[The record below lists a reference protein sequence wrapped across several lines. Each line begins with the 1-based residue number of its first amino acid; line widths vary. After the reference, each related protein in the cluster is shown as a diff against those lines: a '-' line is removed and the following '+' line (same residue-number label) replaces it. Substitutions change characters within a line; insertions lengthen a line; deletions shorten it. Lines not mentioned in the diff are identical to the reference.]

1 MILEDKLFLEA
12 CNLWDLQKLY
22 TAIASTKEYLSGQKK
37 LTSLEKA
44 ILRGLLCGYSLSE
57 IARQFPD
64 KPQGLIVNLS
74 WKLHRCIESRLG
86 EELREVNSYTDI
98 PNWLEAAG
106 YKQKLP
112 LSKRQDYYSVP
123 DLSVIYGR
131 LGEQNLL
138 KQWIQKERCRLV
150 VIVGMVGIGKTTL
163 AAKVVQDIHHEFDL
177 VIWRSLRYAPPF
189 EGLLAELLQFFANGQ
204 EYNLPENIYSS
215 IAQLIKYLR
224 AFRCLLILDDWQLV
238 MKEEKEYDN
247 YKKLLTTI
255 AEVPHQSCLIINSS
269 EKPYEIDFLVGDCFH
284 CLQLKGLGES
294 ARAILQEQGLLE
306 EHLWEKLITLYR
318 GNPKELKLV
327 ATTIKNV
334 FGRSVAAFFSQKTE
348 LGVIVHETS
357 KQVLDRQ
364 FQRLSALECQ
374 IMQIIAN
381 HRQAISREHLQEA
394 LTTKVHASELTI
406 ALESLFRRSLIEI
419 TIEEGKQFFTLEP
432 MVMKYVIREYLAV
445 RVPRNSPMSVS
456 QPQSKTVPKQPDSE
470 PIEKQNQPQSS
481 SLVPFPKQQ
490 PIHIVRF
497 QHHSL
502 PSVQANELLPPIS
515 RWTNLGGLFIVGSVA
530 IAIALAAF
538 TPYHVTVQ
546 AQAKVRP
553 SGELRVIEAQTEG
566 VVVDIRA
573 QENQTVRKGD
583 IVAILNDSRF
593 QTRKSQ
599 LQSNIQQA
607 KLQLLQINAQIEAQK
622 RQILAETD
630 RINLAVAI
638 SEQELSRTRREYQ
651 DRKITTTAQVEEAS
665 ANLRV
670 AQEELHQA
678 EADWQSARAN
688 LKSTQAAL
696 DSAKSRQARYQ
707 TIAASGALSQ
717 NQLEEAQLA
726 VVQQQEAVAAQQAT
740 VERHQKGI
748 ERQRQAVEAARARLE
763 NTRAALNP
771 IDAEVAI
778 ARENIARERAT
789 GTATLASLQ
798 RDKEALIQQRIE
810 IEKQIES
817 DNSELQQVEKEIAQ
831 TAIAAPADGILF
843 QLNLRNSG
851 QTVKMGDKIA
861 QIAPSQTGLAIE
873 ALVAAQDISKVKTE
887 QPAQMRVSACPYP
900 DYGTLKGSV
909 TNISPDVISS
919 QNNPSSANPSSQ
931 STNAS
936 NDFYAVTIKPESLS
950 LSQGQKK
957 CLVQLGMEGRADII
971 SREETVLQFLL
982 RKARL
987 IADL

>member
-1 MILEDKLFLEA
+1 MVEDRLFWKAAET
-12 CNLWDLQKLY
+12 WDLKRLY
-22 TAIASTKEYLSGQKK
+22 EKIESTKQHQPGEKQ
-37 LTSLEKA
+37 LTCLEKTV
-44 ILRGLLCGYSLSE
+44 LRGLLCDYSPE
-57 IARQFPD
+57 QIANHLAGESY
-64 KPQGLIVNLS
+64 GLIVNLT
-74 WKLHRCIESRLG
+74 WRLHKCIQTITNRTPQKIESYR
-86 EELREVNSYTDI
+86 DI

-106 YKQKLP
+106 YKKRNKEQSISSLSERENTVASSSTIAHSLEHHTEHLLQGGKNTLNFFTEDVCSEDIPTDVYPRLP
-112 LSKRQDYYSVP
+112 VP
-123 DLSVIYGR
+123 D
-131 LGEQNLL
+131 
-138 KQWIQKERCRLV
+138 
-150 VIVGMVGIGKTTL
+150 
-163 AAKVVQDIHHEFDL
+163 
-177 VIWRSLRYAPPF
+177 
-189 EGLLAELLQFFANGQ
+189 
-204 EYNLPENIYSS
+204 
-215 IAQLIKYLR
+215 
-224 AFRCLLILDDWQLV
+224 
-238 MKEEKEYDN
+238 
-247 YKKLLTTI
+247 
-255 AEVPHQSCLIINSS
+255 
-269 EKPYEIDFLVGDCFH
+269 
-284 CLQLKGLGES
+284 
-294 ARAILQEQGLLE
+294 
-306 EHLWEKLITLYR
+306 
-318 GNPKELKLV
+318 
-327 ATTIKNV
+327 
-334 FGRSVAAFFSQKTE
+334 
-348 LGVIVHETS
+348 
-357 KQVLDRQ
+357 
-364 FQRLSALECQ
+364 
-374 IMQIIAN
+374 
-381 HRQAISREHLQEA
+381 
-394 LTTKVHASELTI
+394 
-406 ALESLFRRSLIEI
+406 
-419 TIEEGKQFFTLEP
+419 
-432 MVMKYVIREYLAV
+432 
-445 RVPRNSPMSVS
+445 S
-456 QPQSKTVPKQPDSE
+456 QPQQQTIPEQPGSNLVEERQQSEQSALAVSKPY
-470 PIEKQNQPQSS
+470 QNQSNI
-481 SLVPFPKQQ
+481 VPSQQ
-490 PIHIVRF
+490 TF
-497 QHHSL
+497 L
-502 PSVQANELLPPIS
+502 PSVNENDFLPPIS
-515 RWTNLGGLFIVGSVA
+515 RWTNLGGLFMVGSVA

-538 TPYHVTVQ
+538 TPYNVTVQ

-573 QENQTVRKGD
+573 KENQTIKKGE

-599 LQSNIQQA
+599 LQSSIQQA
-607 KLQLLQINAQIEAQK
+607 KLQLLQLNAQIEAQE

-630 RINLAVAI
+630 RIDLAVAI
-638 SEQELSRTRREYQ
+638 SEQELSRSRREYQ
-651 DRKITTTAQVEEAS
+651 DRKITTTAQVDEAA

-670 AQEELHQA
+670 AQEEFHQA
-678 EADWQSARAN
+678 EAELQSAKAN

-778 ARENIARERAT
+778 AQENIGRERAT
-789 GTATLASLQ
+789 GKATLASLH
-798 RDKEALIQQRIE
+798 RDKEALIQQRLE

-817 DNSELQQVEKEIAQ
+817 DNSELQQVETEIAQ

-861 QIAPSQTGLAIE
+861 QIAPSQTFLAIE
-873 ALVAAQDISKVKTE
+873 ALVAAQDISKVKTG
-887 QPAQMRVSACPYP
+887 QPAQIRISACPYP

-919 QNNPSSANPSSQ
+919 QNNRDSQEAIANSS
-931 STNAS
+931 S
-936 NDFYAVTIKPESLS
+936 NNFYAVAIEPESLS

>member
-22 TAIASTKEYLSGQKK
+22 TAIASTKQYLSGQKK

-44 ILRGLLCGYSLSE
+44 ILRGLLCGYSPSE
-57 IARQFPD
+57 IARQFSD

-74 WKLHRCIESRLG
+74 WKLHRCIESAIG
-86 EELREVNSYTDI
+86 EELKEVSSYEDI

-106 YKQKLP
+106 YKQKLS
-112 LSKRQDYYSVP
+112 LFKNQDYYSVP

-138 KQWIQKERCRLV
+138 KQWIQQEQCRLV
-150 VIVGMVGIGKTTL
+150 AIVGMVGIGKTTL
-163 AAKVVQDIHHEFDL
+163 AAKVVRDIHHEFDY
-177 VIWRSLRYAPPF
+177 VIWKSLRYAPPF

-204 EYNLPENIYSS
+204 EYNLLQNIYSS

-255 AEVPHQSCLIINSS
+255 AEIPHQSCLIINSS
-269 EKPYEIDFLVGDCFH
+269 EQPSEIDLLVGNCFR
-284 CLQLKGLGES
+284 CLQMKGLGDS

-334 FGRSVAAFFSQKTE
+334 FGGSVAAFFSQKTE
-348 LGVIVHETS
+348 LEVIVHETS
-357 KQVLDRQ
+357 KQLLDRQ

-381 HRQAISREHLQEA
+381 YRQAISREQLQET
-394 LTTKVHASELTI
+394 LTTKIYASELTR

-419 TIEEGKQFFTLEP
+419 TIEEEKQFFTLEP
-432 MVMKYVIREYLAV
+432 MVMKYVIREYLTA
-445 RVPRNSPMSVS
+445 RAPRDSPISVNQS
-456 QPQSKTVPKQPDSE
+456 QSKTLRKQLYSE
-470 PIEKQNQPQSS
+470 AKEQQNQPHSS

-490 PIHIVRF
+490 QVNLVRS
-497 QHHSL
+497 QHSSL

-515 RWTNLGGLFIVGSVA
+515 RWTKLGGLFIVGSVA

-538 TPYHVTVQ
+538 TPYNVTVQ
-546 AQAKVRP
+546 AGAKVRP
-553 SGELRVIEAQTEG
+553 SGELRVVEAQTEG

-573 QENQTVRKGD
+573 KENQIIKKGE

-593 QTRKSQ
+593 QTRKNQ

-607 KLQLLQINAQIEAQK
+607 KLQLLQINAQIEAQE

-630 RINLAVAI
+630 RIDLAVAI
-638 SEQELSRTRREYQ
+638 AEQELSRSRREHQ
-651 DRKITTTAQVEEAS
+651 DSKITTTAQVEEAA
-665 ANLRV
+665 ANLRI

-678 EADWQSARAN
+678 EAELRSAKAN
-688 LKSTQAAL
+688 LKSARAAL
-696 DSAKSRQARYQ
+696 DSAKSRQTRYQ

-740 VERHQKGI
+740 VEQHQKGI

-778 ARENIARERAT
+778 AEENIARERAT
-789 GTATLASLQ
+789 GKATLASLH
-798 RDKEALIQQRIE
+798 RDKEALIQQRLE

-843 QLNLRNSG
+843 QLNLRNAG
-851 QTVKMGDKIA
+851 QTVRMGDQIA
-861 QIAPSQTGLAIE
+861 RIAPSQTVLAIE
-873 ALVAAQDISKVKTE
+873 ALVAARDIGKVKIG
-887 QPAQMRVSACPYP
+887 QPAQIRVTACPYP

-919 QNNPSSANPSSQ
+919 QNNRSSEEVVANSS
-931 STNAS
+931 S
-936 NDFYAVTIKPESLS
+936 NNFYAVAIEPESLS
-950 LSQGQKK
+950 LNLGQKK

-987 IADL
+987 IADF

>member
-1 MILEDKLFLEA
+1 MLEDKLFCEA
-12 CNLWDLQKLY
+12 ADTWDLERLY
-22 TAIASTKEYLSGQKK
+22 KEIESTKQHQSGVNQ
-37 LTSLEKA
+37 LTSLEKTV
-44 ILRGLLCGYSLSE
+44 LRGLLCDYSPE
-57 IARQFPD
+57 QIANHLTGESY
-64 KPQGLIVNLS
+64 GLIVNLT
-74 WKLHRCIESRLG
+74 WRLHKCIQTITNKEPQNIESYR
-86 EELREVNSYTDI
+86 DI
-98 PNWLEAAG
+98 PSWLETAG
-106 YKQKLP
+106 YKKRNNKESISSLSNRKNTVASSSTIAYP
-112 LSKRQDYYSVP
+112 LEHHTEHLVQGGKNTLTFLTEDVCSEDIPTEVNPRLHVP
-123 DLSVIYGR
+123 D
-131 LGEQNLL
+131 
-138 KQWIQKERCRLV
+138 
-150 VIVGMVGIGKTTL
+150 
-163 AAKVVQDIHHEFDL
+163 
-177 VIWRSLRYAPPF
+177 
-189 EGLLAELLQFFANGQ
+189 
-204 EYNLPENIYSS
+204 
-215 IAQLIKYLR
+215 
-224 AFRCLLILDDWQLV
+224 
-238 MKEEKEYDN
+238 
-247 YKKLLTTI
+247 
-255 AEVPHQSCLIINSS
+255 
-269 EKPYEIDFLVGDCFH
+269 
-284 CLQLKGLGES
+284 
-294 ARAILQEQGLLE
+294 
-306 EHLWEKLITLYR
+306 
-318 GNPKELKLV
+318 
-327 ATTIKNV
+327 
-334 FGRSVAAFFSQKTE
+334 
-348 LGVIVHETS
+348 
-357 KQVLDRQ
+357 
-364 FQRLSALECQ
+364 
-374 IMQIIAN
+374 
-381 HRQAISREHLQEA
+381 
-394 LTTKVHASELTI
+394 
-406 ALESLFRRSLIEI
+406 
-419 TIEEGKQFFTLEP
+419 
-432 MVMKYVIREYLAV
+432 
-445 RVPRNSPMSVS
+445 S
-456 QPQSKTVPKQPDSE
+456 QPQQQIVYQKPGSNLVEEREQSE
-470 PIEKQNQPQSS
+470 RSPLVVSESHQNQLNIVSS
-481 SLVPFPKQQ
+481 QQ
-490 PIHIVRF
+490 TF
-497 QHHSL
+497 L
-502 PSVQANELLPPIS
+502 PSVNENDFLPPIS

-573 QENQTVRKGD
+573 KENQTVRKGD

-638 SEQELSRTRREYQ
+638 SEQELSRTHREYQ
-651 DRKITTTAQVEEAS
+651 DRKITTTAQVEEAA

-771 IDAEVAI
+771 LDAEVAI
-778 ARENIARERAT
+778 AQENIGRERAT

-798 RDKEALIQQRIE
+798 RDREALIQQRIE

-887 QPAQMRVSACPYP
+887 QPAQVRVSACPYP

-919 QNNPSSANPSSQ
+919 PNNPSSANPSSQ